1 MGANLHSEILR
12 VELEKLVGLPMWRAN
27 IMAGILGLAFGNRYP
42 AKMRSG
48 GMGESGDFG
57 LHVQCAWR
65 VAREDEVV
73 SGYAEYM
80 AIDEDDSPAFEA
92 FYKTLRSAFVQSPKV
107 EAVTSVRAGAFSLR
121 LEGGLYIEVFPSASD
136 DDPESEFWRLMPRE
150 PEPHFVVGPGGLEV
164 GGGLPG

>member
-12 VELEKLVGLPMWRAN
+12 AELEKLVGLPMWRAN

-42 AKMRSG
+42 EKLRSG

-65 VAREDEVV
+65 VAREDEVI

-80 AIDEDDSPAFEA
+80 AIDEDDSPTYAA
-92 FYKTLRSAFVQSPKV
+92 FYKTLRSAFAESPKV

-121 LEGGLYIEVFPSASD
+121 LEGGLYIKVFPSASD
-136 DDPESEFWRLMPRE
+136 DGNPNSEFWRLMPRKQ
-150 PEPHFVVGPGGLEV
+150 PHFVVCPRGLEV
-164 GGGLPG
+164 G